1 MSLSTLPDDIVTRG
15 TPAFRSNLMEIGPRR
30 RARRLLGSLTAAL
43 LVVWLVGCSVSIG
56 LPTQDKTFAIT
67 TVLPTSGPDAAIG
80 QAMQQAVDLA
90 VKQNAALGNGFTLTA
105 VHVDEAGD
113 DPGAIVSSL
122 AGNQR
127 VMGIIGPLDSQS
139 AVAML
144 PGIEQAGI
152 TTISPGATL
161 PGLTQADQA
170 AAEGLQFAQLHPQ
183 GKPVAFFRLPESD
196 TAAGKVAADLA
207 VAPVKTHGLAAQSVF
222 LVDDGT
228 PSGKTLAGAFV
239 QELKAKGG
247 TSAGRL
253 TLQLGVPDSAQA
265 AVTAIVKAAPDIVFF
280 GGGAAAAAQ
289 LRGTLSLTGAQNLAI
304 LTVGQAA
311 DHPDWGTAVGVAA
324 AAANTT
330 ALLPAPDLSTLD
342 GAKDFIA
349 AYQAAYAGQ
358 DPLPQAALAYDAA
371 MDEVAAIKS
380 LVGAGKQV
388 TRADVLAT
396 VASAKHAGVSGTL
409 AFDAKGDNT
418 TPLGFSLYTCDAQG
432 AWHFVT
438 ALKG

>member
-1 MSLSTLPDDIVTRG
+1 MG
-15 TPAFRSNLMEIGPRR
+15 IGLRR
-30 RARRLLGSLTAAL
+30 RAWRLFGPLVATL
-43 LVVWLVGCSVSIG
+43 LVVWLAGCNVSVG
-56 LPTQDKTFAIT
+56 LPAQDKTFAIA

-80 QAMQQAVDLA
+80 QATQQAVDLA

-105 VHVDEAGD
+105 VHADEAED
-113 DPGAIVSSL
+113 DPAAIVSGL

-144 PGIEQAGI
+144 PGVEQAGI
-152 TTISPGATL
+152 ATISPGATL
-161 PGLTQADQA
+161 PGLTQPDQA
-170 AAEGLQFAQLHPQ
+170 AADGLQFSELHPQ
-183 GKPVAFFRLPESD
+183 GKPIAFFRLPESD
-196 TAAGKVAADLA
+196 TAAGKAAADLA
-207 VAPVKTHGLAAQSVF
+207 IAPTKAHGLAAQSVF
-222 LVDDGT
+222 VVDDGT
-228 PSGKTLAGAFV
+228 PSGKALASAFA

-247 TSAGRL
+247 TAAGRQ

-265 AVTAIVKAAPDIVFF
+265 AVTAIIKAAPDIVFF
-280 GGGAAAAAQ
+280 GGGSAAAAQ
-289 LRGTLSLTGAQNLAI
+289 LRGTLSLTGASDLTILA
-304 LTVGQAA
+304 VGQAA

-342 GAKDFIA
+342 GAKDFVS
-349 AYQAAYAGQ
+349 AYHTAYAGQ

-371 MDEVAAIKS
+371 MDEIAAIKS

-388 TRADVLAT
+388 TRAAVLAA
-396 VASAKHAGVSGTL
+396 VASAKYAGVSGTL
-409 AFDAKGDNT
+409 AFDAHGDNT
-418 TPLGFSLYTCDAQG
+418 TALGFSLYTCDAQG